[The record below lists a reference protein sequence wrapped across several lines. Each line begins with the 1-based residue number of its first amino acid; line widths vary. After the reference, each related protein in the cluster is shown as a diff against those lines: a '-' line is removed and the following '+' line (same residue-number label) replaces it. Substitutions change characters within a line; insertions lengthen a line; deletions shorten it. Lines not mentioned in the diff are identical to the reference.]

1 MGEGKLMR
9 VLKQNLELLRDRQPD
24 KWLAQVPM
32 GKKTGV
38 GTSTW
43 RRALGVDEASNDIT
57 VSSVEKIA
65 AYFRIEPWRLLTP
78 RLGETP
84 AALRPV
90 SLEIAEMLDAI
101 SDPELQEAATAR
113 AYFYARR
120 PQEAVRRPEAPQPTP
135 TPPASPQKQRGS
147 ARTKT

>member
-78 RLGETP
+78 RLGEAP
-84 AALRPV
+84 ALRPV

-120 PQEAVRRPEAPQPTP
+120 PQEAVRRPEAPQPNP

-147 ARTKT
+147 VRTKT